1 MLLPIDQ
8 AVMEAGKVALPLV
21 QRFLSG
27 RVTRQELWA
36 GLAGIGVD
44 RIICENW
51 TELTSDP
58 RYVPHWQVLQ
68 TLKGLIEELDY
79 QFFEYGEST
88 MYEDMK
94 DIALN
99 LKRIAELN

>member
-8 AVMEAGKVALPLV
+8 AVLEAGKAALPLV

-27 RVTRQELWA
+27 RVTRQDLSA

-44 RIICENW
+44 KIISENW
-51 TELTSDP
+51 LELTSDP
-58 RYVPHWQVLQ
+58 RYVPHWQILQ

-79 QFFEYGEST
+79 QFCEYGEST

-99 LKRIAELN
+99 LKRIADLD